1 MPKARFRRRSIFA
14 VLIIASVVVSGCSSS
29 SRGSSSPGTGQGS
42 GTNSGTSG
50 KPVVLGLVGE
60 ENTPGLSF
68 PDAQKA
74 AKIAA
79 LSVNAAGG
87 IKGRPVQIDFCNTQN
102 TPQQASLC
110 AEKVLGQ
117 DGAVMI
123 AGGSTV
129 TQTAPLFESAKQ
141 HGTFLL
147 GQLPFSNQD
156 LTSDISFPILPGA
169 LGYQAINSLLPEGT
183 NSIAIPYYP
192 SPSTTEN
199 MNRILAKLPS
209 NVKTTQIEIPFTAA
223 TFQSYCLKAKESGA
237 QAVVALIASGALSG
251 MAAACQQ
258 IGYSPT
264 WLIATNSLNPSV
276 VQVFSDRKIP
286 NKIVVDYSAAVLS
299 DFLKDIAKYG
309 STVGGVTDIYDDT
322 TITAWL
328 SVKAAAKILNA
339 SKEVTGASTLEYLRT
354 PSGGLNI
361 GLSTPLDWTKPGPI
375 SGAPRMVLRQVGSG
389 TIANGKLEVG
399 TDVLKI

>member
-1 MPKARFRRRSIFA
+1 M
-14 VLIIASVVVSGCSSS
+14 
-29 SRGSSSPGTGQGS
+29 
-42 GTNSGTSG
+42 
-50 KPVVLGLVGE
+50 LGLVGE

-87 IKGRPVQIDFCNTQN
+87 VKGRPVNIDFCNTQN

-129 TQTAPLFESAKQ
+129 TQTAPLFQSAEQ

-156 LTSDISFPILPGA
+156 LTSDISFPILPGVLGFQA
-169 LGYQAINSLLPEGT
+169 LNSLLPEGT
-183 NSIAIPYYP
+183 TSIAIPYYP

-199 MNRILAKLPS
+199 INRILAKLPS
-209 NVKTTQIEIPFTAA
+209 NIKTTQIAIPFTAA
-223 TFQSYCLKAKESGA
+223 TFQSYCLKAKEAGA
-237 QAVVALIASGALSG
+237 QVVLALVASGALSG
-251 MAAACQQ
+251 MAAACNQ

-264 WLIATNSLNPSV
+264 WLIATNEVDPSV
-276 VQVFSDRKIP
+276 VKTFSDQKIA
-286 NKIVVDYSAAVLS
+286 NKIFVDYSASVLS
-299 DFLKDIAKYG
+299 DFLQDIDKYG
-309 STVGGVTDIYDDT
+309 SAVGGITDIYDDT
-322 TITAWL
+322 TVTAWL
-328 SVKAAAKILNA
+328 GVKAAAKILNA
-339 SKEVTGASTLEYLRT
+339 SKEVSGASALEYLRT
-354 PSGGLNI
+354 LSGGLNI
-361 GLSTPLDWTKPGPI
+361 GLSAPLDWTKPGPV
-375 SGAPRMVLRQVGSG
+375 SGAPRMVLSQIGSG
-389 TIANGKLEVG
+389 TITDGKLKVG
-399 TDVLKI
+399 TAVLKI